1 MVTDGNNNQY
11 CGCCPAV
18 IIDLRRLKDLSLC
31 RPSPNTVGLVS
42 LFTAVWLTGAMRVD
56 RSDRKLINDA
66 PAPLRIEDR
75 LLPSPVSPLAQLDGI
90 AGSSRDAFQ
99 ISTAHKNLVDENLQ
113 FVMAKSPGQLSR
125 D

>member
-18 IIDLRRLKDLSLC
+18 IIDLRWLKDLSLC

-75 LLPSPVSPLAQLDGI
+75 LLSPTVSPLAQLEVRLGG
-90 AGSSRDAFQ
+90 ASR
-99 ISTAHKNLVDENLQ
+99 
-113 FVMAKSPGQLSR
+113 
-125 D
+125 

>member
-1 MVTDGNNNQY
+1 MPNSSHMIRNNATDLGFRH
-11 CGCCPAV
+11 V
-18 IIDLRRLKDLSLC
+18 
-31 RPSPNTVGLVS
+31 V
-42 LFTAVWLTGAMRVD
+42 
-56 RSDRKLINDA
+56 NDA

-90 AGSSRDAFQ
+90 AGGSRDAFQ
-99 ISTAHKNLVDENLQ
+99 ISTAHKILLLDKNLQ